1 MKYKKID
8 LEQWKRKDQYD
19 FFKTFDLPFFNVTA
33 NVDVTELYAYSKKEG
48 LPFFY
53 TTLHCLLETVNTI
66 PELRYRIDGEEVIE
80 YQEVHAGAT
89 ILKEDNT
96 FLYGTIM
103 YKKDL
108 LQFVKEGKASVEEQ
122 KKSRGF
128 LPHGRTDVI
137 YVSAIP
143 WVSFTG
149 FQHARKTDHP
159 DSIPRVVLG
168 KYFEE
173 NGRLKMPVSLE
184 VHHALADGYHV
195 GLFFEHFQQFINK
208 ALN

>member
-8 LEQWKRKDQYD
+8 LQQWKRKDQYD
-19 FFKTFDLPFFNVTA
+19 FFKTFDLPFFNVVA
-33 NVDVTELYAYSKKEG
+33 NVDVTELYTYSKQEK

-53 TTLHCLLETVNTI
+53 TTLHCLLQTINAI
-66 PELRYRIDGEEVIE
+66 PEFKCRIDKQEVIE
-80 YQEVHAGAT
+80 YEEVHAGVT

-103 YKKDL
+103 YNKDL

-122 KKSRGF
+122 KRTRGF
-128 LPHGRTDVI
+128 LPHGHTDLI
-137 YVSAIP
+137 YVSALP

-149 FQHARKTDHP
+149 FQHAKKTDHP

-173 NGRLKMPVSLE
+173 NERLKMPVSFE
-184 VHHALADGYHV
+184 AHHALADGYHA
-195 GLFFEHFQQFINK
+195 GLFFQYFQQFIDK
-208 ALN
+208 V